1 MTPAQFIG
9 TLLASRD
16 AMHLTHWN
24 TKIYA
29 EHKTLGE
36 YYEGILGFVDEFT
49 EAYMGANERIRIV
62 VPETKAENART
73 HLMGLRTI
81 IAQERS
87 KYSSELQNIMDE
99 MTALINR
106 TLYLLTL
113 T

>member
-16 AMHLTHWN
+16 AMHLAHWN
-24 TKIYA
+24 SRIYS

-36 YYEGILGFVDEFT
+36 YYEGILELTDKFA
-49 EAYMGANERIRIV
+49 EAYMGANDRVRIII
-62 VPETKAENART
+62 PETKAENARA
-73 HLMGLRTI
+73 HLMGLRKI
-81 IAQERS
+81 LIAES
-87 KYSSELQNIMDE
+87 ENYDSELENIIEE
-99 MTALINR
+99 MLALVDK

>member
-16 AMHLTHWN
+16 AMHLAHWN

-73 HLMGLRTI
+73 HLMGLRKI
-81 IAQERS
+81 INSERD
-87 KYSSELQNIMDE
+87 KYDTQLQNILDE
-99 MTALINR
+99 MLALIDK

>member
-16 AMHLTHWN
+16 AMHLAHWN
-24 TKIYA
+24 SRIYS

-36 YYEGILGFVDEFT
+36 YYEGILELTDKFT
-49 EAYMGANERIRIV
+49 EAYIGANDRVRIV
-62 VPETKAENART
+62 IPETKAENARP
-73 HLMGLRTI
+73 HLMGLRKTI
-81 IAQERS
+81 TQERD
-87 KYSSELQNIMDE
+87 KYDTQLQNILDE
-99 MTALINR
+99 MLALIDK

>member
-16 AMHLTHWN
+16 AMHLAHWN
-24 TKIYA
+24 SRIYS

-36 YYEGILGFVDEFT
+36 YYEGILGLTDEFV
-49 EAYMGANERIRIV
+49 EAYMGANDRLRIV
-62 VPETKAENART
+62 VPETKVENGRP
-73 HLMGLRTI
+73 HLMGLRKI
-81 IAQERS
+81 INSERD
-87 KYSSELQNIMDE
+87 KYDTQLQNILDE
-99 MTALINR
+99 MLALIDK